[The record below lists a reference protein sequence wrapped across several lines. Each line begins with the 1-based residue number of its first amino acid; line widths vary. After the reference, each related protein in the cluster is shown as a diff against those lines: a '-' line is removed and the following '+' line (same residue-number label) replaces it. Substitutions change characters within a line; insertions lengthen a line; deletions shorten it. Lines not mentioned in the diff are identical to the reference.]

1 MINIELDTFKSNM
14 LKHKKEDTAY
24 FIKSLYSD
32 IPSWESLLECLS
44 QISMTD
50 GTALEEARAK
60 NNGESRI
67 GNILYKGLYF
77 NLEYETEKLENYFP
91 TIHKILKE
99 INDYTSFKFKLS
111 GLKISLFPYY
121 VVPHTDVWDGFAL
134 QAQGVSNWKI
144 KSEDGLYQ
152 EEFSL
157 EAGDFLFFPKGCTH
171 EIDSTN
177 PRSTFI
183 FISRDI
189 K

>member
-1 MINIELDTFKSNM
+1 MINIELDAFKNN
-14 LKHKKEDTAY
+14 LVKHKNENIPY
-24 FIKSLYSD
+24 LIKSLYSD

-50 GTALEEARAK
+50 GTVLEQERAK

-67 GNILYKGLYF
+67 GNVLYKGLYF
-77 NLEYETEKLENYFP
+77 NLEFETDKLQDYFP
-91 TIHKILKE
+91 SIDKILKE
-99 INDYTSFKFKLS
+99 INEYTSFNFKLS
-111 GLKISLFPYY
+111 GLKIALFPYY

-144 KSEDGLYQ
+144 KDENGLHEQ
-152 EEFSL
+152 EFSL
-157 EAGDFLFFPKGCTH
+157 EAGDFLFFPKGCIH